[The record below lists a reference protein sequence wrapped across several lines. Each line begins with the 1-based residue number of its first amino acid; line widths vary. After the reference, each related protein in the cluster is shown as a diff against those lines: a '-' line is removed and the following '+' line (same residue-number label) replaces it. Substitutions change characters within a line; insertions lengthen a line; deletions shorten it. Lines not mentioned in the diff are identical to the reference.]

1 MCWYKEKLQQSD
13 LQKLVCTAKDFT
25 PEPNQ
30 FSKDIIFFREGA
42 FLWPSRYSEIDSDVI
57 IITKILDYNSI
68 HAIIKKYWNSNKLLQ
83 INK

>member
-30 FSKDIIFFREGA
+30 FSKEIFFREGA
-42 FLWPSRYSEIDSDVI
+42 LLWSSRYSEIDSDVI
-57 IITKILDYNSI
+57 IITKILDYDSI
-68 HAIIKKYWNSNKLLQ
+68 HTINYKKLL
-83 INK
+83 KF